1 MSVKP
6 ILFNTEMVR
15 AMLEGRKCRHI
26 PERIA
31 SQKMKMMRSADPQI

>member
-15 AMLEGRKCRHI
+15 AMLEGRKTISVSKITKITRQ
-26 PERIA
+26 RL
-31 SQKMKMMRSADPQI
+31 SAIRLQN